1 MQETVL
7 CSKVKGVAAAGI
19 SLGVDGWNV
28 YDAELHEKGGVK
40 TELIRTGDWQ
50 VTRGKYWN
58 GRKT

>member
-7 CSKVKGVAAAGI
+7 CSKVVWRLRI